1 MESVVKSTL
10 FMPKATT
17 GTPLRV
23 PLPAISH
30 FYMLGFKYKFSN
42 VLTTS
47 PREFSFFK
55 KNALSSTYA
64 ESR

>member
-30 FYMLGFKYKFSN
+30 FYMLGFKPDINFQ
-42 VLTTS
+42 T
-47 PREFSFFK
+47 F
-55 KNALSSTYA
+55 
-64 ESR
+64 